1 MSLGYFIPD
10 LRDLPALPLALALPD
25 GIWFIIMKSHSERR
39 RTLLL
44 KLQLP
49 LILRRRMCTGYF
61 VWKMVSLMG
70 FRLPT

>member
-25 GIWFIIMKSHSERR
+25 GIWFIIMKCHSERR

-49 LILRRRMCTGYF
+49 LILRRRMCTCYF